1 MPYTIYH
8 IKRYRQKDSKENLR
22 NSTKKIES
30 FNMVAKYLSFITL
43 ILLFRA
49 IVSTPIVNLQSMT
62 KNLSKAILETIIYV
76 NKTTANGWDHREKD
90 CQLQKKLRQR
100 LSKISEQEDRK
111 FNESKSHSLE
121 NWRNGW
127 EKAQD
132 EKNEIYLTFKC

>member
-30 FNMVAKYLSFITL
+30 FNMLAKYLSFITL

-76 NKTTANGWDHREKD
+76 NKTTANGWDHCDKD

-111 FNESKSHSLE
+111 FNESKSYSLE
-121 NWRNGW
+121 N
-127 EKAQD
+127 
-132 EKNEIYLTFKC
+132 